1 MPKVSIIVPIYN
13 KEHYLEKSINS
24 LLDQTLIDFEVI
36 LVNDGSVDNS
46 LDICKKFAS
55 QDKRIKVIDQ
65 KNGGVSVARNTGLE
79 TAKGDYIAFLDPDD
93 WVEQNMYSSMYN
105 NCVETGSEICICNY
119 YKDSGEEILPVTMNL
134 TNHILNKN
142 EIINEIIL
150 NMLAPKDINSR
161 NNSMMGNV
169 WRLLI
174 KKELIDEYSI
184 NFPPGIP
191 LMEDLIF
198 CLKAFTKTKK
208 VCIDGGHFYH
218 YCIQEDS
225 ASIVYRENRFELL
238 LEVMKI
244 IERLLE
250 EENLYQL
257 SEQRLNNRYV
267 NLAISSI
274 INEAHKDNP
283 NNLSEKVVKIK
294 KICSLPQIQK
304 SLSSIDLK
312 GYTLRKKTTL
322 KAMKRKNPFYLL
334 LYYRLVNLSIK
345 LMRP

>member
-13 KEHYLEKSINS
+13 KERYLEKSITSILN
-24 LLDQTLIDFEVI
+24 QTLIDLEVI
-36 LVNDGSVDNS
+36 LVNDGSFDNS
-46 LDICKKFAS
+46 LDICNKFSS

-65 KNGGVSVARNTGLE
+65 KNGGVSVARNTGLAK
-79 TAKGDYIAFLDPDD
+79 AKGEYIAFLDPDD

-119 YKDSGEEILPVTMNL
+119 YKDSGEAISPVTMNL

-208 VCIDGGHFYH
+208 ICIDRGHFYH

-225 ASIVYRENRFELL
+225 ASIVYRENRLELL
-238 LEVMKI
+238 LGVMKI
-244 IERLLE
+244 IESLLE
-250 EENLYQL
+250 EEDLYHL
-257 SEQRLNNRYV
+257 SKQRLNNRYV
-267 NLAISSI
+267 NLAISAI
-274 INEAHKDNP
+274 INEAHKSNP
-283 NNLSEKVVKIK
+283 YKSSKKIEKIK
-294 KICSLPQIQK
+294 RICALPEVQK
-304 SLSSIDLK
+304 ALELIDTN
-312 GYTLRKKTTL
+312 GYTLRKRVTL
-322 KAMKRKNPFYLL
+322 KAMKRKNALYLL
-334 LYYRLVNLSIK
+334 FYYRLANL
-345 LMRP
+345 